1 MGQKNSCPN
10 SHCLKNK
17 IAEELN
23 KGEKSFCELAKGF
36 KTSKSPVARIKGP
49 IKFYLSLLEDTTNK
63 RVGYLKHHCLYD
75 EIIDE
80 LKIWRS
86 GSIPIS
92 KHTIIE
98 ISKKVF
104 EKSGLKDFKFS
115 NNWLYKFSTI
125 VKMKRRRL

>member
-1 MGQKNSCPN
+1 MPELTLSK
-10 SHCLKNK
+10 KKK
-17 IAEELN
+17 IAEVLN
-23 KGEKSFCELAKGF
+23 KGGKSFRELAKEF
-36 KTSKSPVARIKGP
+36 KTSKSTVERINGS
-49 IKFYLSLLEDTTNK
+49 IKFYLSLPEDTTNK
-63 RVGYLKHHCLYD
+63 RVRYLKHHDLYD

-80 LKIWRS
+80 LKRLRS

-115 NNWLYKFSTI
+115 NNWSI
-125 VKMKRRRL
+125 NSVRL